1 MNQLK
6 IVKIKKC
13 IFLLVAFT
21 SFASTNSQEYS
32 LENCLKEMEDAASEA
47 TNVSAKILASRTY
60 QKALN
65 AQEKSQ
71 SQSRSIRYRCKNA
84 SNAEDLYRSATDIAN
99 SANITLKETIKN
111 RRNALAVDGH
121 IKYSKNWDKAE
132 RKFLNAIKA
141 MEKYDIKKAEEL
153 NREISTEF
161 SGIELL
167 VIKDIY
173 LNEARL
179 NIYSAQKE
187 KADRFAPIT
196 LSQARDHLRKAESEL
211 EKNRYDNQSA
221 KDSAEKS
228 IERSNHAIFLTKLI
242 QSIDKDRF
250 TIEQLIIQSE
260 KNLEKIANS
269 ADIYPL
275 MTNGYKALT
284 DSLSLYIDTLRKD
297 KSYLEQDQ
305 RDNLI
310 QISDMEEEIRNLD
323 KMLGGVSEERESLI
337 QRIEAQARIKEQYE
351 RVEKIFLPEEARV
364 LRENNNVILRLIG
377 LTFESNESKIM
388 TKNIPLLTKVEKAID
403 VYPKSEIIIEG
414 HTDSQGDDQFNQNLS
429 QERADSIKQY
439 MINAMLIP
447 NYRIIATGYGET
459 RPIANNETALGRQ
472 KNRRIDVV
480 ISSIVE

>member
-1 MNQLK
+1 M
-6 IVKIKKC
+6 KIKKC
-13 IFLLVAFT
+13 IFLLVVFT
-21 SFASTNSQEYS
+21 FFASANSQEYS
-32 LENCLKEMEDAASEA
+32 LENCLKEMEDAAREA

-71 SQSRSIRYRCKNA
+71 SQSRSIRYRCENA
-84 SNAEDLYRSATDIAN
+84 SKAEDLYRSATDIAN
-99 SANITLKETIKN
+99 SANIILKETIKN

-167 VIKDIY
+167 VIKDMY

>member
-1 MNQLK
+1 M
-6 IVKIKKC
+6 KIKKC
-13 IFLLVAFT
+13 IFLLVVFT
-21 SFASTNSQEYS
+21 FFASANSQEYS
-32 LENCLKEMEDAASEA
+32 LENCLKEMEDAAREA

-71 SQSRSIRYRCKNA
+71 SQSRSIRYRCENT
-84 SNAEDLYRSATDIAN
+84 SNAGDLYRSATDIAN

-161 SGIELL
+161 SGIELF
-167 VIKDIY
+167 VIKDMY

-187 KADRFAPIT
+187 KTDRFAPIT

-211 EKNRYDNQSA
+211 EKSRYDNQSA
-221 KDSAEKS
+221 RDSAEKS

>member
-1 MNQLK
+1 M
-6 IVKIKKC
+6 V
-13 IFLLVAFT
+13 VFT
-21 SFASTNSQEYS
+21 FFASANSQEYS
-32 LENCLKEMEDAASEA
+32 LENCLKEMKDAAREA
-47 TNVSAKILASRTY
+47 TDVSAKILASRTY

-65 AQEKSQ
+65 AQERSQ
-71 SQSRSIRYRCKNA
+71 SQSRSIRYRCENA
-84 SNAEDLYRSATDIAN
+84 SKAEDLYRSATDIAN

-111 RRNALAVDGH
+111 RRNALTVDGH
-121 IKYSKNWDKAE
+121 TTYPKNWDKAE

-141 MEKYDIKKAEEL
+141 MENYDIKKAEEL
-153 NREISTEF
+153 NREISSEF
-161 SGIELL
+161 SKIELL
-167 VIKDIY
+167 AIKDMY

-187 KADRFAPIT
+187 KADRFSPIT
-196 LSQARDHLRKAESEL
+196 LSQARDYLRKAESQL
-211 EKNRYDNQSA
+211 EKSRYDNQSA

-284 DSLSLYIDTLRKD
+284 DSLSLYIDTIRKD
-297 KSYLEQDQ
+297 RSYLEQDQ

-323 KMLGGVSEERESLI
+323 EMLGGVSEERESLI

-447 NYRIIATGYGET
+447 NYRLIATGYGET

-480 ISSIVE
+480 ISSILE

>member
-1 MNQLK
+1 
-6 IVKIKKC
+6 VKIRKY
-13 IFLLVAFT
+13 IFLLAVFT
-21 SFASTNSQEYS
+21 FYASANSQEYS
-32 LENCLKEMEDAASEA
+32 IEKCLKEMEDAAREA
-47 TNVSAKILASRTY
+47 TNVSARILASRTY

-65 AQEKSQ
+65 AREKSQ
-71 SQSRSIRYRCKNA
+71 SQSRSIKYRCENA
-84 SNAEDLYRSATDIAN
+84 SKAEDLFRSASDIAN
-99 SANITLKETIKN
+99 SANITLEDTIKN
-111 RRNALAVDGH
+111 RRNALSLDGH
-121 IKYSKNWDKAE
+121 IKYLKKWDKAE

-141 MEKYDIKKAEEL
+141 MENYNIKKAEEL
-153 NREISTEF
+153 NKEMSSEF
-161 SGIELL
+161 SEIELL
-167 VIKDIY
+167 VIKDMY

-196 LSQARDHLRKAESEL
+196 LSQAKDFLRTAESQL
-211 EKNRYDNQSA
+211 DKNRYENQSA
-221 KDSAEKS
+221 RDTAEKS

-242 QSIDKDRF
+242 QSIDKDKF

-275 MTNGYKALT
+275 MTDGYRALT
-284 DSLSLYIDTLRKD
+284 DSLSLYIDNIRRD

-323 KMLGGVSEERESLI
+323 KILGGVSEERESLI

-429 QERADSIKQY
+429 QERADSVKQY

-472 KNRRIDVV
+472 KNRRIDIV
-480 ISSIVE
+480 ISSIME

>member
-1 MNQLK
+1 M
-6 IVKIKKC
+6 KIKKC
-13 IFLLVAFT
+13 IFLLVVFT
-21 SFASTNSQEYS
+21 FFASANSQEYS
-32 LENCLKEMEDAASEA
+32 LENCFKEMEDAAREA

-71 SQSRSIRYRCKNA
+71 SQSRSIRYRCENA
-84 SNAEDLYRSATDIAN
+84 SKAKDLYRSATDIAN

-153 NREISTEF
+153 NREISSEF
-161 SGIELL
+161 SEIELL
-167 VIKDIY
+167 VIKDMY

-196 LSQARDHLRKAESEL
+196 LSQARDYLGKAESEL
-211 EKNRYDNQSA
+211 EKSRYDNQSA
-221 KDSAEKS
+221 RNIVEKS

>member
-1 MNQLK
+1 
-6 IVKIKKC
+6 
-13 IFLLVAFT
+13 
-21 SFASTNSQEYS
+21 
-32 LENCLKEMEDAASEA
+32 MEDAAREA
-47 TNVSAKILASRTY
+47 TNVSARILASRTY

-65 AQEKSQ
+65 TREKSQ
-71 SQSRSIRYRCKNA
+71 SQSRSIKYRCENA
-84 SNAEDLYRSATDIAN
+84 SKAEDLFRSATDIAN
-99 SANITLKETIKN
+99 SANIILEDTIKN
-111 RRNALAVDGH
+111 RRSALSLDGH

-141 MEKYDIKKAEEL
+141 MENYNIKKAEEL
-153 NREISTEF
+153 NRETSSEF
-161 SGIELL
+161 SEIELL

-196 LSQARDHLRKAESEL
+196 LSQARDFLRAAESQL
-211 EKNRYDNQSA
+211 DKNRYENQSA
-221 KDSAEKS
+221 RDTAEKS

-242 QSIDKDRF
+242 QSIDKDKF

-284 DSLSLYIDTLRKD
+284 DSLSLYIDNIRRD

-337 QRIEAQARIKEQYE
+337 QRIEAQARIKEQHE
-351 RVEKIFLPEEARV
+351 RVEKIFLSEEARV

-429 QERADSIKQY
+429 QERADSVKQY

-447 NYRIIATGYGET
+447 NYRIIATGFGET

-472 KNRRIDVV
+472 KNRRIDIV
-480 ISSIVE
+480 ISSIME

>member
-1 MNQLK
+1 
-6 IVKIKKC
+6 
-13 IFLLVAFT
+13 
-21 SFASTNSQEYS
+21 
-32 LENCLKEMEDAASEA
+32 MEDAAREA
-47 TNVSAKILASRTY
+47 TNVSARILASRTY

-65 AQEKSQ
+65 TREKSQ
-71 SQSRSIRYRCKNA
+71 SQSRSIKYRCENA
-84 SNAEDLYRSATDIAN
+84 SKAEDLFRSATDIAN
-99 SANITLKETIKN
+99 SANIILEDTIKN
-111 RRNALAVDGH
+111 RRSALSLDGH

-141 MEKYDIKKAEEL
+141 MENYNIKKAEEL
-153 NREISTEF
+153 NRETSSEF
-161 SGIELL
+161 SEIELL

-196 LSQARDHLRKAESEL
+196 LSQARDFLRAAESQL
-211 EKNRYDNQSA
+211 DKNRYENQSA
-221 KDSAEKS
+221 RDTAEKS

-242 QSIDKDRF
+242 QSIDKDKF

-284 DSLSLYIDTLRKD
+284 DSLSLYIDNIRRD

-351 RVEKIFLPEEARV
+351 RVEKIFLSEEARV

-429 QERADSIKQY
+429 QERADSVKQY

-447 NYRIIATGYGET
+447 NYRIIATGFGET

-472 KNRRIDVV
+472 KNRRIDIV
-480 ISSIVE
+480 ISSIME

>member
-1 MNQLK
+1 M
-6 IVKIKKC
+6 
-13 IFLLVAFT
+13 
-21 SFASTNSQEYS
+21 Y
-32 LENCLKEMEDAASEA
+32 DAVQRESK
-47 TNVSAKILASRTY
+47 SAR
-60 QKALN
+60 
-65 AQEKSQ
+65 
-71 SQSRSIRYRCKNA
+71 
-84 SNAEDLYRSATDIAN
+84 
-99 SANITLKETIKN
+99 
-111 RRNALAVDGH
+111 
-121 IKYSKNWDKAE
+121 
-132 RKFLNAIKA
+132 
-141 MEKYDIKKAEEL
+141 
-153 NREISTEF
+153 
-161 SGIELL
+161 
-167 VIKDIY
+167 
-173 LNEARL
+173 
-179 NIYSAQKE
+179 
-187 KADRFAPIT
+187 
-196 LSQARDHLRKAESEL
+196 
-211 EKNRYDNQSA
+211 
-221 KDSAEKS
+221 DSAEKS

>member
-1 MNQLK
+1 M
-6 IVKIKKC
+6 KIKKC
-13 IFLLVAFT
+13 IFLLVVFT
-21 SFASTNSQEYS
+21 FSASGNSQEYS
-32 LENCLKEMEDAASEA
+32 LANCLKEMEDAAREA
-47 TNVSAKILASRTY
+47 TSVSAKILASRTY

-71 SQSRSIRYRCKNA
+71 SPSRSIRYRCENA
-84 SNAEDLYRSATDIAN
+84 SKAEDLYRSATDIAN

-141 MEKYDIKKAEEL
+141 MENYDIKKAEEL
-153 NREISTEF
+153 NRETSTEF
-161 SGIELL
+161 SEIELL

-196 LSQARDHLRKAESEL
+196 LSQARDYLRKAESEL
-211 EKNRYDNQSA
+211 EKRRYENQSA
-221 KDSAEKS
+221 RDSAEKS

-351 RVEKIFLPEEARV
+351 RVEKIFLTEEARV

-414 HTDSQGDDQFNQNLS
+414 HTDSQGDDQFNQKLS

>member
-1 MNQLK
+1 M
-6 IVKIKKC
+6 KIKKC
-13 IFLLVAFT
+13 IFLLVVFT
-21 SFASTNSQEYS
+21 FFASANSQEYS

-71 SQSRSIRYRCKNA
+71 SQSRSIRYRCENA
-84 SNAEDLYRSATDIAN
+84 SKAEDLYRSATDIAN

-111 RRNALAVDGH
+111 RRNALTVDGPTT
-121 IKYSKNWDKAE
+121 YPKNWDKAE

>member
-1 MNQLK
+1 MK
-6 IVKIKKC
+6 IRKY
-13 IFLLVAFT
+13 IFLLAVLIFYT
-21 SFASTNSQEYS
+21 SANSQEYFI
-32 LENCLKEMEDAASEA
+32 EKCLKEMEDAAREA
-47 TNVSAKILASRTY
+47 TNVSARILASRTY

-65 AQEKSQ
+65 AEEKSQ
-71 SQSRSIRYRCKNA
+71 SQSRSIKYRCENA
-84 SNAEDLYRSATDIAN
+84 NKAEDLFRSATDIAN
-99 SANITLKETIKN
+99 SAKITLEDTIKN
-111 RRNALAVDGH
+111 RRNALSLNGH

-141 MEKYDIKKAEEL
+141 MENYDIKKAEEL
-153 NREISTEF
+153 NKEMSSEF
-161 SGIELL
+161 SEIELL
-167 VIKDIY
+167 VIKDMY

-179 NIYSAQKE
+179 NIYSAEKE

-196 LSQARDHLRKAESEL
+196 LSQARDFLRTAESQL
-211 EKNRYDNQSA
+211 DKNRYENQSA
-221 KDSAEKS
+221 RDTAEKS

-242 QSIDKDRF
+242 QSIDKDKF

-275 MTNGYKALT
+275 MTDGYKALT
-284 DSLSLYIDTLRKD
+284 DSLSLYIDNIRRD

-429 QERADSIKQY
+429 QERADSVKQY

-472 KNRRIDVV
+472 KNRRIDIV
-480 ISSIVE
+480 ISSIME